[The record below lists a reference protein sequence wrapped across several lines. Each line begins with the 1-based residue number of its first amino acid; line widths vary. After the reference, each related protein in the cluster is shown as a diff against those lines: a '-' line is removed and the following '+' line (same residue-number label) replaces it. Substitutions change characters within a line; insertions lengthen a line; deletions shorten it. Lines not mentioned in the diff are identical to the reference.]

1 MANGSYRTTPHR
13 WNGRHTG
20 MTKFRNSEASH
31 QHSLQIINTFYEF
44 DDFMESIGTLCD
56 LGAGA
61 CLDAHWWATA
71 KTRDLNNSLPLDIKV
86 TAVDIKPKP
95 NWIKD
100 VRNLTHLQQDIEQ
113 PLAVGKRQFDIMW
126 CHDVFQY
133 MTNPM
138 QTLRYWR
145 DATADDGMLVLS
157 LPQTTNLEFNT
168 QAFDLPSGVYYHW
181 TLVSLIH
188 VLAVNGWDCSSGFFR
203 KNQGDPWLH
212 AVVYKSEQ
220 APLDPKTTTWYELAE
235 RGLLP
240 TSAAAGVNR
249 HGYLR
254 QRDLVL
260 PWLDKSLMDYSHH

>member
-1 MANGSYRTTPHR
+1 
-13 WNGRHTG
+13 
-20 MTKFRNSEASH
+20 MTMFRNPEESH
-31 QHSLQIINTFYEF
+31 THSLQIINAFYEF

-56 LGAGA
+56 LGAGS
-61 CLDAHWWATA
+61 CFDARWWATA
-71 KTRDLNNSLPLDIKV
+71 TTRDLDSPRPLNIKV
-86 TAVDIKPKP
+86 TAVDTKPKP
-95 NWIKD
+95 IWVD
-100 VRNLTHLQQDIEQ
+100 TVRNLTHLQQDIEK
-113 PLAVGKRQFDIMW
+113 PLAVGKRKFDIMW
-126 CHDVFQY
+126 CHDTFQY

-145 DATADDGMLVLS
+145 DATADNGMLVLS

-168 QAFDLPSGVYYHW
+168 QAFDMPSGVYYHW

-188 VLAVNGWDCSSGFFR
+188 VLSVNGWDCSSGFFR

-212 AVVYKSEQ
+212 AAVYKSEQ
-220 APLDPKTTTWYELAE
+220 EPLDPKTTTWYGLAE

-240 TSAAAGVNR
+240 VSAAESVNR

-260 PWLDKSLMDYSHH
+260 PWLDRSLMDYSRH